1 VPVWA
6 INGRFLTQRMTG
18 VQRYA
23 REIVAALDEILTQE
37 ADRTSLPAMR
47 LIVPPAVRKSPAL
60 SKIAVCRTRAGVI
73 GTTVRARLNG
83 RRAIVD

>member
-1 VPVWA
+1 VPVRA
-6 INGRFLTQRMTG
+6 INGRLLTQRMTG

-23 REIVAALDEILTQE
+23 REIVAALDEILTE
-37 ADRTSLPAMR
+37 GADRASLPTMR

-73 GTTVRARLNG
+73 GTTVRARLG